1 MQDGAE
7 RSESVR
13 NLVTYDYVNVI
24 LYMWIKVMTYTC
36 ETECVLCTTHAQ

>member
-13 NLVTYDYVNVI
+13 DLVTSNLVNVI
-24 LYMWIKVMTYTC
+24 LYMWIKVMTYTYG
-36 ETECVLCTTHAQ
+36 TECVLCTTHAQ